1 MDLEFRISK
10 GWRVFAYVFL
20 LILGLIFIYLGIISF
35 IEPSSTTSKIVL
47 PIICLGVLVLLYL
60 GFLDI
65 HRTKITITKDRIL
78 KTGALK
84 PKELLL
90 VEAKGYVVENKQTV
104 ILSEHSVNNKIKI
117 SEYMERR
124 GELDIWL
131 EENLVNLDEKEI
143 EAEEQQILIDE
154 DLGVSKD
161 ERLMKLE
168 KARKACRI
176 VNGVATILA
185 LWTIIKPEPYDLVV
199 SLAMLYPLA
208 VLIVLYLFK
217 GFIRLDEKQKTA
229 YPNLSTALVLPA
241 LGLALRAFLDF
252 DLLSY
257 NAMWIPIIAV
267 TAVLSF
273 VFITSMKKFLQNEG
287 SRMSKIF
294 YIIGFM
300 AVYSYG
306 AVVLL
311 NCIYDNSTTTVYT
324 SEVLDKHT
332 SGGKR
337 TSYYLTLRSWGPVHE
352 NEDSDVDSQFYNV
365 VEKGDI
371 VSVYLNKGRLGIP
384 WYYVGR

>member
-10 GWRVFAYVFL
+10 GWRVFAYIFL
-20 LILGLIFIYLGIISF
+20 PLLGLLFIYLGIISF
-35 IEPSSTTSKIVL
+35 VEPSSTTSKIVF
-47 PIICLGVLVLLYL
+47 PIICLGVVVLLYF

-84 PKELLL
+84 TKELLL
-90 VEAKGYVVENKQTV
+90 VDAKGYIVENKQIV
-104 ILSEHSVNNKIKI
+104 ILPEHNADNKIKI
-117 SEYMERR
+117 SEYIERR

-154 DLGVSKD
+154 ELGSSKD
-161 ERLMKLE
+161 ERLLKLE

-176 VNGVATILA
+176 VNGGAMILT
-185 LWTIIKPEPYDLVV
+185 LWTIIKPEPYDLVI
-199 SLAMLYPLA
+199 SMAILYPIA
-208 VLIVLYLFK
+208 VLVVLYSFK
-217 GFIRLDEKQKTA
+217 GLVRLDEKQKTA

-241 LGLALRAFLDF
+241 LGLALRALLDF
-252 DLLSY
+252 NLLSY
-257 NAMWIPIIAV
+257 KTLWVPIIIV

-273 VFITSMKKFLQNEG
+273 VFITVMKKFLQNEE

-306 AVVLL
+306 AVIVS
-311 NCIYDNSTTTVYT
+311 NCLYDNSITTVYT

-332 SGGKR
+332 SGSKR
-337 TSYYLTLRSWGPVHE
+337 TSYYLTLRAWGPVNE
-352 NEDSDVDSQFYNV
+352 NEDTDVGSQFYSV

-371 VSVYLNKGRLGIP
+371 VSVYLKKGRLGIP

>member
-10 GWRVFAYVFL
+10 GWRVFAYIFL

-84 PKELLL
+84 TKKLLL

-104 ILSEHSVNNKIKI
+104 IRSEHSVNNKIKI

-124 GELDIWL
+124 GELDTWL

-267 TAVLSF
+267 TVVLSF

-337 TSYYLTLRSWGPVHE
+337 TSYYLTLRSWGPVNE
-352 NEDSDVDSQFYNV
+352 NEDTDVVSQFYNV

-371 VSVYLNKGRLGIP
+371 VSVYLKKGSLGIP